1 MEEGKSQVSK
11 KLALGLMS
19 GTSADGLSLALA
31 EFEQRTFKLHAY
43 TTVSYPTPLVKRILS
58 ASNLRTPQLSQL
70 NFELGHFFADQTAT
84 FLKKTQTAPKSV
96 AVIGSHGQ
104 TVYHGPN
111 DKPANTLQIG
121 EPALIA
127 QKTGI
132 PVVADFR
139 PGDIAAGGS
148 GAPLI
153 PFFDDYFF
161 SEKQGRALQNIG
173 GIANVTFLKKG
184 RTPVAFDNGPG
195 NALMDLAMLK
205 ISNGKKTF
213 DKNGQL
219 ARKGAIL
226 PSVLKQLQR
235 HRYFKKEPPKSTGRE
250 LFNTSFLPANLW
262 REKPEDVLATLT
274 YFTAWAIA
282 DSYFAFIPFE
292 LGEVLVSGGG
302 ALNPVLMEHL
312 KNLLYPA
319 DVRSME
325 ELKIPSQAKEP
336 IAFAFLALRAIQGK
350 VNHLPQTTGAKHT
363 CILGKIIHGNK
374 KSK

>member
-1 MEEGKSQVSK
+1 MKN
-11 KLALGLMS
+11 LALGLMS

-43 TTVSYPTPLVKRILS
+43 RTVAYPAPLVKKILN
-58 ASNLRTPQLSQL
+58 ASNLRTPQLSRL
-70 NFELGHFFADQTAT
+70 NFELGHFFADQTDV
-84 FLKKTQTAPKSV
+84 FLKKTGASLSSI

-104 TVYHGPN
+104 TVYHGPE
-111 DKPANTLQIG
+111 DEPSNTLQIG
-121 EPALIA
+121 EPSLIA

-139 PGDIAAGGS
+139 PMDIAAGGS

-153 PFFDDYFF
+153 PFFDHYFF

-184 RTPVAFDNGPG
+184 KTPLAFDNGPG

-205 ISNGKKTF
+205 ISGGKRAF

-226 PSVLKQLQR
+226 PSVLKQLQK

-250 LFNTSFLPANLW
+250 LFGASFLPANLW
-262 REKPEDVLATLT
+262 REKPEDILSTLT

-302 ALNPVLMEHL
+302 ALNPTLMEHL

-325 ELKIPSQAKEP
+325 ELKIPAQAKEP
-336 IAFAFLALRAIQGK
+336 LAFAFLALRAIQGK
-350 VNHLPQTTGAKHT
+350 VNHLPQTTGAKQA
-363 CILGKIIHGNK
+363 CILGKIIRAN
-374 KSK
+374 

>member
-1 MEEGKSQVSK
+1 MSK
-11 KLALGLMS
+11 NLALGLMS

-31 EFEQRTFKLHAY
+31 EFENRKLKLHAY
-43 TTVSYPTPLVKRILS
+43 TTVAYPAPLVKKILG

-70 NFELGHFFADQTAT
+70 NFELGHFFANQTAA
-84 FLKKTQTAPKSV
+84 FLKKTQTSSKSV

-104 TVYHGPN
+104 TVYHGPE

-153 PFFDDYFF
+153 PFFDHYFF

-184 RTPVAFDNGPG
+184 KTPMAFDNGPG

-205 ISNGKKTF
+205 ISSGKKAF

-219 ARKGAIL
+219 ARKGSVL
-226 PSVLKQLQR
+226 PSILKQLQK
-235 HRYFKKEPPKSTGRE
+235 HAYFKKEPPKSTGRE
-250 LFNTSFLPANLW
+250 LFNAQFLPAILW
-262 REKPEDVLATLT
+262 RESPKDILATLT

-282 DSYFAFIPFE
+282 DSYFSFVPFE
-292 LGEVLVSGGG
+292 LSEVLVSGGG
-302 ALNPVLMEHL
+302 ALNSMLMEHL

-319 DVRSME
+319 DVRSMD
-325 ELKIPSQAKEP
+325 ELQIPSQAKEP

-350 VNHLPQTTGAKHT
+350 GNHLPETTGAKHA
-363 CILGKIIHGNK
+363 CILGKIIPGNRTR
-374 KSK
+374 

>member
-1 MEEGKSQVSK
+1 MPKN
-11 KLALGLMS
+11 LALGLMS

-31 EFEQRTFKLHAY
+31 EFENRNFKLHAY
-43 TTVSYPTPLVKRILS
+43 TTVPYPAALS
-58 ASNLRTPQLSQL
+58 AKILKASGLRTPQLSRL
-70 NFELGHFFADQTAT
+70 NFELGIFFADQAAA
-84 FLKKTQTAPKSV
+84 FLKKTKTTPQSV

-132 PVVADFR
+132 AVVADFR
-139 PGDIAAGGS
+139 PRDIAAGGS

-153 PFFDDYFF
+153 PFFDHYFF
-161 SEKQGRALQNIG
+161 AEKQGRALQNIG

-184 RTPVAFDNGPG
+184 KRPVAFDNGPG
-195 NALMDLAMLK
+195 NALMDLAMLR
-205 ISNGKKTF
+205 ISGGKKAF

-219 ARKGAIL
+219 ARTGAVL
-226 PSVLKQLQR
+226 PSVLKQLQK

-250 LFNTSFLPANLW
+250 LFDAYFLPSSLW
-262 REKPEDVLATLT
+262 RESPEDIMATLT

-282 DSYFAFIPFE
+282 DSYFSFVPFE

-302 ALNPVLMEHL
+302 ALNSTLMEHL
-312 KNLLYPA
+312 KNMLYPA
-319 DVRSME
+319 DVRSMG

-336 IAFAFLALRAIQGK
+336 IAFAFLALRALQGK
-350 VNHLPQTTGAKHT
+350 VNHLPETTGAKHAG
-363 CILGKIIHGNK
+363 ILGKIIPGNQK
-374 KSK
+374 RK